1 MHRFFLPGAV
11 KIFPNQKND
20 FYITNWFVF
29 LGSNNLNMKK
39 IITLAFLVAGFAGY
53 AQPKLIVQATITTK
67 TTIVSPEGED
77 NQGPGFTSES
87 GEQVRI
93 MRFGGDGETKTTTWL
108 KNDLVKTFSESET
121 GRTTVIRDNS
131 KKITTTIME
140 MMGRKNAFYATDE
153 DQKEMAKRMDSMMR
167 ARGGQ
172 NASSNNPSTPP
183 TYKVEY
189 IDESKKVAGFDCKK
203 ALIIATRSNGKS
215 DTTVVWYCPEFKLQ
229 NLPSTGGSLGGFGG
243 FNTSSG
249 PNSMELLNG
258 FPMQYERKMNRG
270 RTMTVQVT
278 KLVIDKD
285 VADKEFEIPKDV
297 EVKAMKDMQQEGGGQ
312 RFMMR
317 AGG

>member
-1 MHRFFLPGAV
+1 MNR
-11 KIFPNQKND
+11 IFILL
-20 FYITNWFVF
+20 FSGI
-29 LGSNNLNMKK
+29 S
-39 IITLAFLVAGFAGY
+39 VACY
-53 AQPKLIVQATITTK
+53 AQPKMLTQAIITTK
-67 TTIVSPEGED
+67 TTIVSPEGDEPVLT
-77 NQGPGFTSES
+77 NNTGPDGAE
-87 GEQVRI
+87 VRV

-108 KNDLVKTFSESET
+108 KNDLVKTFSESEM
-121 GRTTVIRDNS
+121 GRTTVIRDNG
-131 KKITTTIME
+131 KKITTTMME

-167 ARGGQ
+167 TRAQ
-172 NASSNNPSTPP
+172 NAAVNNTPSTPP

-189 IDESKKVAGFDCKK
+189 IEESKKISGYACKK

-215 DTTVVWYCPEFKLQ
+215 DTTLVWYCPEFKLQ
-229 NLPSTGGSLGGFGG
+229 NLASTGGSLGGFGG
-243 FNTSSG
+243 FNVSSG

-258 FPMQYERKMNRG
+258 FPMQYERSMPRG

-278 KLVIDKD
+278 KLVIDKE